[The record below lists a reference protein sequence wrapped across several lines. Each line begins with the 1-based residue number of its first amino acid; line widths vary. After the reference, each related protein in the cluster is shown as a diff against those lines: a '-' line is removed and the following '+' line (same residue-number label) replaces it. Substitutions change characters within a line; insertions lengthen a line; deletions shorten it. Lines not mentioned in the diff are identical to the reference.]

1 MGNIISDIVEDVDV
15 KIKTSKTN
23 FYLKWGVRITV
34 SLVILAFAF
43 GQIKMKHLNR
53 LDSIEESQKESIK
66 AIAELKQQVDERFA
80 NVNKRIDKIYQD
92 GYKEFTEF
100 QQYNN
105 KQLELIID
113 YGAKNKDLL
122 KKMLEINALERQK
135 AVENNIQQAK
145 NHNPEVDVKK
155 NGQIGVEPISDLK
168 YRDLITTINANESDT
183 IFNVIG
189 SSKEYY
195 NLISNTKRYR
205 IVTFR
210 ESVKYPG
217 LYDFTYKNTTNN

>member
-23 FYLKWGVRITV
+23 FYLKWGVRIAI

-53 LDSIEESQKESIK
+53 LDGVEESQKESMK
-66 AIAELKQQVDERFA
+66 AIAELKQHVSEGFVK
-80 NVNKRIDKIYQD
+80 VNNRIDKIYDD
-92 GYKEFTEF
+92 GYIEFTKF

-122 KKMLEINALERQK
+122 KKMLEVNTLERQK
-135 AVENNIQQAK
+135 SVENSIQQAK
-145 NHNPEVDVKK
+145 NYNPEIGVKK
-155 NGQIGVEPISDLK
+155 IGQIGVKPISDLN
-168 YRDLITTINANESDT
+168 YRDLITMINVNESDT
-183 IFNVIG
+183 TFNVIG
-189 SSKEYY
+189 STKEYY
-195 NLISNTKRYR
+195 DKISNTNRYK

-217 LYDFTYKNTTNN
+217 LYDFTYKNITNN